1 MCEKIVIHGRS
12 NLIGRGI
19 GTSCLGRRGA
29 FKLSFVSVVDPLI
42 TAAVFPKIA
51 KNIVGHGK
59 VILDII

>member
-1 MCEKIVIHGRS
+1 MCEKIVIHGRL

-19 GTSCLGRRGA
+19 GTSCLGRGA

-59 VILDII
+59 VIFDII